1 MRLYRLLTFL
11 GLLIAGM
18 IQSEVQAEEPRDLL
32 NKAKRVVFLGDSIT
46 YSGQYIGYLELW
58 MMSQGIDPMPTVINV
73 GLPSETVSGLSEDGH
88 AGGQF
93 PRPVLRERLDRVL
106 ALTKPDLVVACYG
119 MNCGIY
125 LPFDEARF
133 AKYREGIEELKKKVE
148 AMGAKCILVTPAYHD
163 DLIANKPVKYNEVLD
178 KYSDWLLSQRNNG
191 WVVVDLHHAMGK
203 EIDRRRMSDPKFTF
217 QPDAV
222 HPNEAGQWFI
232 ATQMMK
238 AFGEKDAEKWA
249 SSEDMVAAKKLK
261 PEHVGLFQQRM
272 QIRRDAYLSGA
283 GHKRPGMAAGLP
295 VDQAEAKAAE
305 LTKEIFGK

>member
-1 MRLYRLLTFL
+1 MRPFRSVMLLV
-11 GLLIAGM
+11 LLMVSM
-18 IQSEVQAEEPRDLL
+18 IQSGVHAEEPRDLL
-32 NKAKRVVFLGDSIT
+32 MNAKRVVFLGDSIT

-58 MMSQGIDPMPTVINV
+58 MKAQGFDSMPTVINV

-106 ALTKPDLVVACYG
+106 NLTKPDLVVACYG

-125 LPFDEARF
+125 LPLDESRF
-133 AKYREGIEELKKKVE
+133 AKYREGIEELKQKVE
-148 AMGAKCILVTPAYHD
+148 AIGAKCILVTPAYHD
-163 DLIANKPVKYNEVLD
+163 DLVANKPVKYNIVLD
-178 KYSDWLLSQRNNG
+178 KYSDWLISQRSKG

-203 EIDRRRMSDPKFTF
+203 EIERRRMSDPKFTF

-238 AFGEKDAEKWA
+238 AFGERDAEKW
-249 SSEDMVAAKKLK
+249 SSPDDMLADKKIKKEL
-261 PEHVGLFQQRM
+261 VGLFQQRM
-272 QIRRDAYLSGA
+272 QIRRDAYLSTA
-283 GHKRPGMAAGLP
+283 GHKRPGMAAGLS

-305 LTKEIFGK
+305 LTKTILGL

>member
-46 YSGQYIGYLELW
+46 YAGQYIGYLELW